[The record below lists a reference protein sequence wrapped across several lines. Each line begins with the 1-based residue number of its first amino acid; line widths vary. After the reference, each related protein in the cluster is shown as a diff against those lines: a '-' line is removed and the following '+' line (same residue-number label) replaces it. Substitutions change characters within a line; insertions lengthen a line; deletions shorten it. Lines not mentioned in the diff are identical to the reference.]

1 MTVPIIWKP
10 AAEEK
15 GCYEVFVK
23 SVDRTGFNSV
33 GVVKEPR
40 IDIKLKKSGAY
51 FVRIQCAGN
60 SARSEELTFNI
71 LPSESKEWKIPVAQ
85 PKKSVSTKNTA
96 ELKKSADPKSIPVEE
111 KEKPLAPVPQKLPVS
126 ETKDV
131 EN

>member
-1 MTVPIIWKP
+1 
-10 AAEEK
+10 
-15 GCYEVFVK
+15 VK

-51 FVRIQCAGN
+51 VVRIQCAGN

-85 PKKSVSTKNTA
+85 PKKSISTKKTA
-96 ELKKSADPKSIPVEE
+96 ELKKSADPKSNPVEE